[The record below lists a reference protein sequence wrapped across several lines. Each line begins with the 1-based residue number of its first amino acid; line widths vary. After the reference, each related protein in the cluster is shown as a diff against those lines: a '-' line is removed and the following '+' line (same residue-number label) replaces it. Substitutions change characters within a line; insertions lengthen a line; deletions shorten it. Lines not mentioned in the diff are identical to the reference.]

1 MNANPIPIRILVD
14 SAIRAEAEPWL
25 RTGVASGVT
34 TNPTLLRRAGLGLA
48 DLPEIAHWAE
58 GEGEGATGE
67 GQREVCFQLWGSTVE
82 EQYASAMRLRE
93 LAPGATIK
101 VPVSPIG
108 AAVITRLHAQQVP
121 VLMTAVYSA
130 QQMVVA
136 SALGVRYLAPY
147 FNRMQVAGRDALEHI
162 RTMTEAVPQD
172 GSGPLVMAASVKS
185 AAQVVELVR
194 AGVRVFTLPPA
205 VIADVFADQLT
216 TDAIGVFEDDM
227 AAILG

>member
-194 AGVRVFTLPPA
+194 AGARVFTLPPA